1 MGAKAYFKTM
11 IKSFYDRIPKIW
23 ISNFKYIIA
32 KSQKPVVP
40 NKKKAYIF
48 LAADYGNL
56 GDIALTFAQK
66 QMLLKYFPNH
76 TPIEV
81 PSSIS
86 MGELKGYIH
95 SVTKDDIVTIIAGGN
110 MGDVW
115 SWFEVRRQL
124 IITKLKR
131 NIIFQFPQTTTY
143 TSTKL
148 GQNLI
153 ESAREIYKGNRIKM
167 LAREKMSYAF
177 IQKNFSCQSF
187 LTPDIVMTL
196 KYWHNHQRNGLLLCL
211 RDDREKKLSNDN
223 QSEIMKIIETTNMDV
238 SFVDTKVDGTF
249 IYNERYNLLEHF
261 IERVS
266 KAKIIVTDR
275 LHGMIFAYITGTPA
289 VVLPNSNNK
298 IKMCYEWIRSCGFI
312 HFIPFYTT
320 ADFKLALDSALTD
333 KVDKSTLES
342 NYVYFQS
349 IFNNIFENEK

>member
-1 MGAKAYFKTM
+1 M

-40 NKKKAYIF
+40 NKKKAYLF

-66 QMLLKYFPNH
+66 QMLLKYFPDYA
-76 TPIEV
+76 PIEV

-95 SVTKDDIVTIIAGGN
+95 SVKKDDIVTIIAGGN
-110 MGDVW
+110 MGDIW

-124 IITKLKR
+124 IISKLKKH
-131 NIIFQFPQTTTY
+131 IIFQFPQTTTY
-143 TSTKL
+143 TKARL
-148 GQNLI
+148 GQNLLT
-153 ESAREIYKGNRIKM
+153 SAKTIYKGKRIKM
-167 LAREKMSYAF
+167 LAREKMSYSF
-177 IQKNFSCQSF
+177 IQDNFSCQSF
-187 LTPDIVMTL
+187 LAPDIVMTL
-196 KYWHNHQRNGLLLCL
+196 KYWHNPKRKGILLCL
-211 RDDREKKLSNDN
+211 RNDREKMLSNN
-223 QSEIMKIIETTNMDV
+223 NHSEIMSIIDNTNIDV
-238 SFVDTKVDGTF
+238 SFVDTKIDDTF
-249 IYNERYNLLEHF
+249 IYNKRYYLLEQF
-261 IERVS
+261 LERVS
-266 KAKIIVTDR
+266 KAEVIVTDR

-298 IKMCYEWIRSCGFI
+298 IKMCYEWIRNCGFI
-312 HFIPFYTT
+312 HFIPSYTT
-320 ADFKLALDSALTD
+320 DDFKLALDSALTD

-342 NYVYFQS
+342 NNVYFQS

>member
-1 MGAKAYFKTM
+1 M

-23 ISNFKYIIA
+23 ITNFKYIIA

-298 IKMCYEWIRSCGFI
+298 IKMCYEWICSCGFI
-312 HFIPFYTT
+312 HFIPSYTT